1 MRKIRNLVTGGC
13 GFIGSHL
20 CKKLLEKGEEVI
32 CLDNFLTSEEKN
44 IKPLMKNLNFQL
56 ITQDVKNIIDCK
68 VDNIWHLA
76 CPASPNDYQSNPIET
91 SKTIFLGTYNML
103 ELARK
108 YNSKLLL
115 ASSSEV
121 YGDAKEH
128 PQKESYTGSVK
139 TTGLRSCYEEGKR
152 MAETLCA
159 DFQRVHAVDI
169 RIARIFN
176 TYGPNMRIKDGR
188 VISNFIVQSLTD
200 KKLSVYGDG
209 NQTRSFCYIDDL
221 IAGMIL
227 LMESNFQNPINLG
240 NPKELSINELVL
252 LIKKLIDPNLKLT
265 FKSLPKDD
273 PKKRNPSVILAN
285 KILNWGP
292 NIELEDGLLRTIEW
306 FKENI

>member
-1 MRKIRNLVTGGC
+1 MQKTRNLVTGGS

-32 CLDNFLTSEEKN
+32 CLDNFFTSEKRNINQLIKN
-44 IKPLMKNLNFQL
+44 PNFKL
-56 ITQDVKNIIDCK
+56 ITQDVKNNIDFQ

-76 CPASPNDYQSNPIET
+76 CPASPNDYQRNPIET

-121 YGDAKEH
+121 YGDAEEH
-128 PQKESYTGSVK
+128 PQKESYTGAVK

-152 MAETLCA
+152 ISETLCA

-188 VISNFIVQSLTD
+188 VISNFIVQSLTN

-209 NQTRSFCYIDDL
+209 KQTRSFCYIDDL
-221 IAGMIL
+221 IDGMLL
-227 LMESNFQNPINLG
+227 LMESNFQKPINLG
-240 NPKELSINELVL
+240 NPKELSINELAL
-252 LIKKLIDPNLKLT
+252 LIKQLINPNLQLT
-265 FKSLPKDD
+265 FKDLPKDD
-273 PKKRNPSVILAN
+273 PKKRKPSMLLAN
-285 KILNWGP
+285 EILNWQP
-292 NIELEDGLLRTIEW
+292 NVGLENGLLRTIDW
-306 FKENI
+306 FKKNL

>member
-76 CPASPNDYQSNPIET
+76 CPASPNDYQRNPIET

-152 MAETLCA
+152 VAETLCA
-159 DFQRVHAVDI
+159 DFQRVHGVDI

-188 VISNFIVQSLTD
+188 VISNFIVQSLTN
-200 KKLSVYGDG
+200 KKLSIYGDG

-252 LIKKLIDPNLKLT
+252 LIKKQIDPNLKLT

-273 PKKRNPSVILAN
+273 PKKRNPSVILAK
-285 KILNWGP
+285 KILNWDP